1 MVVIF
6 LHFSSLYLSSYL
18 FPVFIVFA
26 LGLGVH
32 IVLVAGVIFLSLSL
46 SLFSLSMHISIIVQ
60 HYDAMV
66 HVFEESLFCI
76 WKFRVVFCV
85 SFLVF
90 GVYIMLAITQPTS
103 HLCWRNLFWTITNI
117 YC

>member
-1 MVVIF
+1 
-6 LHFSSLYLSSYL
+6 
-18 FPVFIVFA
+18 
-26 LGLGVH
+26 
-32 IVLVAGVIFLSLSL
+32 
-46 SLFSLSMHISIIVQ
+46 MHISIIVQ

-90 GVYIMLAITQPTS
+90 GVYIMLAITQHTS
-103 HLCWRNLFWTITNI
+103 HLC
-117 YC
+117 